1 MKQGEQWTGQTRSW
15 WLAFLDET
23 NLVVTGLS
31 AAFLLYTRSA
41 GVLYFTL
48 GALLCSATVKL
59 IKRAIRQPR
68 PVVEH
73 AVGKRKVSYGMP
85 STHSA
90 TIIYYATYIPLACA
104 KLPIHPSLPANSFVT
119 RVLPVLIAVPYGYVI
134 AASRVWLGHHTW
146 KQVVVGGS
154 YGAALAAVWFELWVR
169 GGNAYGQVL
178 EREVNGYVDQIFGRA

>member
-1 MKQGEQWTGQTRSW
+1 MNRQTN
-15 WLAFLDET
+15 F
-23 NLVVTGLS
+23 VVTGLS

-73 AVGKRKVSYGMP
+73 AAGKRKVSYGMP

-154 YGAALAAVWFELWVR
+154 YGAALAAVWFELWIR
-169 GGNAYGQVL
+169 GGHAYGQVL
-178 EREVNGYVDQIFGRA
+178 EREVNGYIDQIFGRA